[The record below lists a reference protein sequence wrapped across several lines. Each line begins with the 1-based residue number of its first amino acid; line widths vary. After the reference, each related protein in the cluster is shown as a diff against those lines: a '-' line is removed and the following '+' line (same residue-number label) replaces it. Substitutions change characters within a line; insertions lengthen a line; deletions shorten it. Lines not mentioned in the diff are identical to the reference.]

1 MLILYSASTDK
12 QTPPPDTGKYLRLGI
27 VAVIA
32 IVIFAVSANQAV
44 NLSMNFTEF
53 GEQFT
58 KPLYYTLMSSVI
70 LAAIAL
76 VRVNIVHRSS
86 IFWYGINTV
95 IGFIGRGGQ
104 QGASSNIP
112 DLSDYKLSS
121 LQFILWQITKVL
133 LFGAFF
139 ANIMF
144 GFAAMEFFDGN
155 DLGIEKLPTLFTLPF
170 VSPPTDPAYASE
182 AVIPMIPALV
192 ILIPP
197 ILAMIGLRLVLY
209 VGVHKIIG
217 IVTSYLKDSN
227 EGQPRYLNY
236 VSALEVLIGIGVL
249 WAGFNMF
256 FTSQIDYNTRYMI
269 GGILAIGFVM
279 IGFSVVDRIR
289 ARVLT
294 HMFKRDVYIRFLTII
309 VITII
314 MISIMAVNNSIADAK
329 KVEFL
334 GPYTAQQIG
343 VNRHLGQLDHIQE
356 NIHDVKLQSVSPN
369 NIDNYV
375 EGNND
380 VLDVIRVW
388 DWEAAFA
395 KLKPEIGLIPYVD
408 FEDNDI
414 LRFNNTLYWTASMK
428 PVLPTS
434 VSLENQWYNE
444 HLVYTHVPDGFLTLE
459 ATDGQIVDS
468 SEFFIQREI
477 YYGEGGLFE
486 ETWSAYPTAR
496 GDESAELGGAAYD
509 GQGGL
514 DVSPPLSWIFE
525 PNFLLSFPTESV
537 HVMRYKDVNDR
548 MATLY
553 PYFLYDLF
561 GRELDS
567 LPVTDGENSYWLVPL
582 IIGFDTNNVPWSFG
596 NPYLRLV
603 GYALVDS
610 HDGNI
615 QLLKTGDDF
624 FTEMFANQYS
634 ERFVPIPPWLEE
646 QIRYPVELF
655 NWKTEMYNIYHVTD
669 AETFIQANEFYEIPA
684 GLETYYVEA
693 KPLGFDQTEFLG
705 LLSLELRG
713 SQGRNLAGYMV
724 VENDLSNLGDMQ
736 FFEVPLNSTT
746 KLIGPTAV
754 REALDRDPEF
764 AQLKTLL
771 RNPRIGDNI
780 LYRVGEHDVYFIP
793 VYTAGAG
800 GVVAQ
805 LGTIAAV
812 GAAFTGEYYV
822 GLGNTQ
828 EEAFEAYLKKVSGV
842 TGPSVTLDEEFVE
855 LNRED
860 RVNIIRSSFTDAGIE
875 ILEPTSI
882 QVPLSFKQGEM
893 FFFTDSDK
901 ADVQEFLDQFIEDYV
916 IPRSEHV
923 LLWEEENNLNIG
935 TIVIRDE
942 ITEMHYVSVEV
953 GI

>member
-1 MLILYSASTDK
+1 MILYSASTDK
-12 QTPPPDTGKYLRLGI
+12 QAPPPDAGKYIKLG
-27 VAVIA
+27 VAAVIGIIIFS
-32 IVIFAVSANQAV
+32 IVGNQAV
-44 NLSMNFTEF
+44 VLFMNFNEF
-53 GEQFT
+53 GDQFT
-58 KPLYYTLMSSVI
+58 KPLYYTLVSTII

-76 VRVNIVHRSS
+76 VRVNISGRSS
-86 IFWYGINTV
+86 IFWYGISTA
-95 IGFIGRGGQ
+95 IGFLSRGGQ
-104 QGASSNIP
+104 QSISTNIE
-112 DLSDYKLSS
+112 SFRDYKLSGP
-121 LQFILWQITKVL
+121 QFVIWQITKIF

-144 GFAAMEFFDGN
+144 GFAATSFIDGN
-155 DLGIEKLPTLFTLPF
+155 TLGIEHLPKLFSLPF
-170 VSPPTDPAYASE
+170 VTPDTDPSYAAE
-182 AVIPMIPALV
+182 NVVPMIPALV
-192 ILIPP
+192 ILLPP
-197 ILAMIGLRLVLY
+197 ILAAIGLRLVLY
-209 VGVHKIIG
+209 VGIHRIINV
-217 IVTSYLKDSN
+217 ITSFLKDSN
-227 EGQPRYLNY
+227 EGKPRYLNY
-236 VSALEVLIGIGVL
+236 VSTIEGLVGIGVL
-249 WAGFNMF
+249 WAGFNLF
-256 FTSQIDYNTRYMI
+256 FTDQIDYNTRYII
-269 GGILAIGFVM
+269 GGTLVIG
-279 IGFSVVDRIR
+279 IALIAFSIVDRIR

-294 HMFKRDVYIRFLTII
+294 HMFKRDVYIRILTII
-309 VITII
+309 AIAII
-314 MISIMAVNNSIADAK
+314 VAGVVSVNNSIADAK
-329 KVEFL
+329 KIEFL

-343 VNRHLGQLDHIQE
+343 VNRHLGELNNVQE
-356 NIHDVKLQSVSPN
+356 NTHDPQLTSVSPN

-375 EGNND
+375 EKNSD

-428 PVLPTS
+428 PILPTS
-434 VSLENQWYNE
+434 VSLENRWYNE
-444 HLVYTHVPDGFLTLE
+444 HLVYTHVPEGFLTLE

-468 SEFFIQREI
+468 SEFFQQREI

-486 ETWSAYPTAR
+486 QTWSGYPNSR
-496 GDESAELGGAAYD
+496 GSESAELGGVSYS
-509 GQGGL
+509 GIGGL

-525 PNFLLSFPTESV
+525 PNFLLSFPSESV
-537 HVMRYKDVNDR
+537 HIMRYKDVNER
-548 MATLY
+548 METLY

-567 LPVTDGENSYWLVPL
+567 LPVTDGTNSYWLIPL
-582 IIGFDTNNVPWSFG
+582 IIGFDTGDVPWSVG

-610 HDGNI
+610 YNGDI

-624 FTEMFANQYS
+624 FSEMFASQYS
-634 ERFVPIPPWLEE
+634 DQFQPMPQWLEE

-669 AETFIQANEFYEIPA
+669 VETFIQANEFYEIPR
-684 GLETYYVEA
+684 GLDTYYVEA
-693 KPLGFDQTEFLG
+693 KPPGFDQTEFLG

-724 VENDLSNLGDMQ
+724 VENDLTNLGNLQ
-736 FFEVPLNSTT
+736 FYEVPLNSTT

-780 LYRVGEHDVYFIP
+780 LYRVGDHDIYFIP

-812 GAAFTGEYYV
+812 GAAFNGEYFV
-822 GLGNTQ
+822 GLGDTQ

-842 TGPSVTLDEEFVE
+842 ASAVTVADDDYVE
-855 LNRED
+855 LVRSDRIDIIKDVFED
-860 RVNIIRSSFTDAGIE
+860 NDITID
-875 ILEPTSI
+875 EPTSI
-882 QVPLSFKQGEM
+882 QIPLSFNEGEI
-893 FFFTDSDK
+893 FFFTENDRGETE
-901 ADVQEFLDQFIEDYV
+901 EFLSEFIDDFV
-916 IPRSEHV
+916 KPRSDRV
-923 LLWEEENNLNIG
+923 FMWEEENNLNIG
-935 TIVIRDE
+935 TIFVKDGIPE
-942 ITEMHYVSVEV
+942 IHYVSIEV
-953 GI
+953 GS